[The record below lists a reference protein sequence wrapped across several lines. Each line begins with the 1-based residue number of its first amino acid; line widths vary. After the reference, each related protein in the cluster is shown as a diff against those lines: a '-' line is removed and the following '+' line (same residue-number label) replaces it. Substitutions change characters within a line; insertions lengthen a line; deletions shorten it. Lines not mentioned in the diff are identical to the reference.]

1 MACTDCCQP
10 SQSSIKLIALVV
22 WFNFLQNARQ
32 LKSSTLIVMGP
43 EVDIDFTCCALSAIL
58 SLKKKAGQW
67 MGSSSQKPKQ
77 LFMS

>member
-22 WFNFLQNARQ
+22 WFNSLQNARQ

-43 EVDIDFTCCALSAIL
+43 QAIL
-58 SLKKKAGQW
+58 FLHAVPCLPSCH
-67 MGSSSQKPKQ
+67 
-77 LFMS
+77 